1 MRTMLT
7 FNIKLASLITLVAG
21 IIPTTMIA
29 QNLSDPHSTIY
40 ADVHQSIHSF
50 AVDEL
55 PIIQQQ
61 ALRPNLTRFSSINY
75 QEAAEDTVPNPKSVM
90 FKSLILPGWGQVTNK
105 QIWKIPIIYGL
116 IGGVTAYTFY
126 AHNRYQGYR
135 AAYYNSFDENTDL
148 KFGPTP
154 DFVPAGQPPELY
166 RTNRNNF
173 RNRRDMAIIG
183 ILVAY
188 GLNVADAYIFAH
200 LRDFDV
206 SDDLAGRVVVDTDY
220 FAGLT
225 YTNLKL
231 TFNF

>member
-1 MRTMLT
+1 MRTMLS
-7 FNIKLASLITLVAG
+7 FNIKLASLIILIVEVFP
-21 IIPTTMIA
+21 ISMIA
-29 QNLSDPHSTIY
+29 QDFNDNGSDIRTEVRHSNQTI
-40 ADVHQSIHSF
+40 AIGDVSIMSQ
-50 AVDEL
+50 
-55 PIIQQQ
+55 P
-61 ALRPNLTRFSSINY
+61 ALHPNLALFTSSNY
-75 QEAAEDTVPNPKSVM
+75 QEAILDTVPNPKSVM
-90 FKSLILPGWGQVTNK
+90 FKSLILPGWGQFTNK

-116 IGGVTAYTFY
+116 IGGVTAYTIY

-135 AAYYNSFDENTDL
+135 AAYYNSFVENTDL

-154 DFVPAGQPPELY
+154 GFIPAGQPPELY

-183 ILVAY
+183 IIVAY

-206 SDDLAGRVVVDTDY
+206 SDDLAGRVDVDTDY